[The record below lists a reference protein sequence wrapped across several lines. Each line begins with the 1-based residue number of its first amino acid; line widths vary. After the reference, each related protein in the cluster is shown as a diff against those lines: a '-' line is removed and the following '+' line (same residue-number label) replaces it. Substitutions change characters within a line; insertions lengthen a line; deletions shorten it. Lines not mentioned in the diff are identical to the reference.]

1 MEKIKLSKEIKLIN
15 QGTYGCVFKKGMTCD
30 GMVDDEETISKIVEI
45 DITSENEVNIGKKIM
60 EIPDYL
66 LYFAPIIS
74 SCTIDMSNMESEELN
89 KCRVIYSNKRS
100 KKKLKFQ
107 MNKIPYVGN
116 KSIQIYLLELL
127 ENKNK
132 VEVFTTEFINL
143 FVELLEGYSL
153 LHDQNL
159 IHMDVKSNNI
169 MVNEK
174 KRPIIIDFGLT
185 FNIEEMKDAEK
196 NDKETYNEMLD
207 LIFFNP
213 EAEYPYWC
221 FDIFVINYAI
231 NEILFNKKTRAIV
244 DMPINIQEL
253 EKCAS
258 IYFDSNRGM
267 TTLLTEEEKVNLK
280 NQYLKYLKEISNQDD
295 QMKINSTTWLS
306 VISKLLDN
314 AKTWDIYGL
323 VIAYLEMFETLKL
336 NEMKE
341 NNNFLQSFYNELKEY
356 IKKYPIERIS
366 ASKLS
371 IDLKENLRTVPT
383 VEKKKVITSLID
395 YLNSR
400 INRTNRKKDVLLSVE
415 KQENI
420 KI

>member
-1 MEKIKLSKEIKLIN
+1 
-15 QGTYGCVFKKGMTCD
+15 
-30 GMVDDEETISKIVEI
+30 
-45 DITSENEVNIGKKIM
+45 
-60 EIPDYL
+60 
-66 LYFAPIIS
+66 
-74 SCTIDMSNMESEELN
+74 
-89 KCRVIYSNKRS
+89 
-100 KKKLKFQ
+100 
-107 MNKIPYVGN
+107 
-116 KSIQIYLLELL
+116 
-127 ENKNK
+127 
-132 VEVFTTEFINL
+132 
-143 FVELLEGYSL
+143 
-153 LHDQNL
+153 
-159 IHMDVKSNNI
+159 
-169 MVNEK
+169 
-174 KRPIIIDFGLT
+174 
-185 FNIEEMKDAEK
+185 
-196 NDKETYNEMLD
+196 
-207 LIFFNP
+207 
-213 EAEYPYWC
+213 
-221 FDIFVINYAI
+221 
-231 NEILFNKKTRAIV
+231 
-244 DMPINIQEL
+244 MPINIQEL

-314 AKTWDIYGL
+314 AKTWDVYGL
-323 VIAYLEMFETLKL
+323 VISYLEMFETLKL